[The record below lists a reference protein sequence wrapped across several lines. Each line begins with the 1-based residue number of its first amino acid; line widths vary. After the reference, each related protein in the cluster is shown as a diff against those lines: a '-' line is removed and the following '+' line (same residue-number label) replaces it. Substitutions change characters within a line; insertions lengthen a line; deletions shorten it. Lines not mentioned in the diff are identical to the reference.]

1 MDSPE
6 FKPFE
11 LKDFD
16 SEVSV
21 QEAAAVETDGFKP
34 MNYSAGE
41 DYAVLGEVD
50 EKTET
55 EKIDLSENFHTDHF
69 QREDSLLTNAE
80 DYARNIREGAALYK
94 QKLVAE
100 NEAALKETERIKQET
115 LALRKSA
122 EEEKLKMIDEAR
134 AEVQGIKDEAF
145 KEGFEK
151 GLQEGIE
158 KRYPQAAPLVER
170 VEEVL
175 RQLASLRQIVRFQ
188 GDLIE
193 SLLKAALKEVES
205 KGKIRILLHPE
216 DHEFLVQ
223 SGLDLDPYVKEEQSL
238 LIKSDPDASPGSIHM
253 ESDEEVINFHFQKR
267 FEELEDLLSIE
278 LSERHARLDEA
289 DMDQFDY
296 SKGNSES
303 TDAEST
309 AASEAVEPSEEI
321 EAASEGEA
329 AVVTA
334 EAQEDST
341 EEEAPS
347 EIDDA
352 EASAEDGIEENVPA

>member
-50 EKTET
+50 QKTET

-100 NEAALKETERIKQET
+100 NEAALNETERIKQET

-158 KRYPQAAPLVER
+158 KRYSEAAPLVER

-175 RQLASLRQIVRFQ
+175 GQLASLRQIVRFQ
-188 GDLIE
+188 GEQELVQMALLLAKRVVIEEIRSQPDLIE

-278 LSERHARLDEA
+278 LSERHARLDL
-289 DMDQFDY
+289 
-296 SKGNSES
+296 SL
-303 TDAEST
+303 
-309 AASEAVEPSEEI
+309 I
-321 EAASEGEA
+321 H
-329 AVVTA
+329 
-334 EAQEDST
+334 
-341 EEEAPS
+341 
-347 EIDDA
+347 I
-352 EASAEDGIEENVPA
+352 

>member
-1 MDSPE
+1 
-6 FKPFE
+6 
-11 LKDFD
+11 
-16 SEVSV
+16 
-21 QEAAAVETDGFKP
+21 
-34 MNYSAGE
+34 
-41 DYAVLGEVD
+41 
-50 EKTET
+50 
-55 EKIDLSENFHTDHF
+55 
-69 QREDSLLTNAE
+69 
-80 DYARNIREGAALYK
+80 
-94 QKLVAE
+94 
-100 NEAALKETERIKQET
+100 
-115 LALRKSA
+115 
-122 EEEKLKMIDEAR
+122 MIDEAR

-158 KRYPQAAPLVER
+158 KRYTEAAPLVER

-175 RQLASLRQIVRFQ
+175 GQLASLRQIVRFQ
-188 GDLIE
+188 GEQELVQMALLLAKRVVIEEIRSQPDLIE

-296 SKGNSES
+296 SKGASES
-303 TDAEST
+303 TDVES
-309 AASEAVEPSEEI
+309 SKEM
-321 EAASEGEA
+321 EAASEDIPGSEA
-329 AVVTA
+329 EVVTA
-334 EAQEDST
+334 EAQEDSA
-341 EEEAPS
+341 EEETPS

-352 EASAEDGIEENVPA
+352 EASSEDGIEENVPA